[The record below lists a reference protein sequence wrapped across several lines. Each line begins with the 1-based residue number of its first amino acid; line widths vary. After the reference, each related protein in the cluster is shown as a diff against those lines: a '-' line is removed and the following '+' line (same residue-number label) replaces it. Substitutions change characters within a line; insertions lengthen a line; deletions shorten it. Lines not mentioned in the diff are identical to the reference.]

1 MISRKVFSRKIF
13 EIGSDILHF
22 IIGILLILLGS
33 VFVFHVVSS
42 LDKLF
47 IDQELAVTVGTILNK
62 IFFVLMILEMA
73 HTVMISYQ
81 EHIIKPEPFLL
92 IGLIASVRRI
102 LALTLNL
109 VEAHPSMQEFKMAMI
124 ETAILGGLVLILV
137 IAIVLLRRYDQ
148 GIKNKAGVEIDNL
161 APELS

>member
-1 MISRKVFSRKIF
+1 MISRKVFSRKVF

-33 VFVFHVVSS
+33 VFVIHVVSN

-62 IFFVLMILEMA
+62 IFFVLMILEIA

-81 EHIIKPEPFLL
+81 EHVIKPEPFLL
-92 IGLIASVRRI
+92 VGLIASVRRI

-109 VEAHPSMQEFKMAMI
+109 VETHPSIEEFKMAMV
-124 ETAILGGLVLILV
+124 ETAILGALILILV
-137 IAIVLLRRYDQ
+137 VAIVLLRRCDQ
-148 GIKNKAGVEIDNL
+148 RKKEVKSIVGIETPG
-161 APELS
+161 S

>member
-62 IFFVLMILEMA
+62 IFF
-73 HTVMISYQ
+73 
-81 EHIIKPEPFLL
+81 
-92 IGLIASVRRI
+92 
-102 LALTLNL
+102 
-109 VEAHPSMQEFKMAMI
+109 
-124 ETAILGGLVLILV
+124 
-137 IAIVLLRRYDQ
+137 
-148 GIKNKAGVEIDNL
+148 
-161 APELS
+161 

>member
-109 VEAHPSMQEFKMAMI
+109 VEAHPSMEEFKMAMI

-137 IAIVLLRRYDQ
+137 IAIVLLRRCDQ
-148 GIKNKAGVEIDNL
+148 GEKKIRLE
-161 APELS
+161 

>member
-124 ETAILGGLVLILV
+124 ETAILGGLVLIRV

-148 GIKNKAGVEIDNL
+148 GIKNKAGVEIDSL

>member
-1 MISRKVFSRKIF
+1 MVSRKVFSSKVF

-33 VFVFHVVSS
+33 VFVFHVVTN
-42 LDKLF
+42 LNKLL
-47 IDQELAVTVGTILNK
+47 IGQDLAVTVGTILNK

-109 VEAHPSMQEFKMAMI
+109 VETHPGIEEFKMAMI
-124 ETAILGGLVLILV
+124 ETAILGALILILV
-137 IAIVLLRRYDQ
+137 VAIVLLRRCDQ
-148 GIKNKAGVEIDNL
+148 RKKEEKSIVEIESSG
-161 APELS
+161 P

>member
-1 MISRKVFSRKIF
+1 
-13 EIGSDILHF
+13 
-22 IIGILLILLGS
+22 
-33 VFVFHVVSS
+33 
-42 LDKLF
+42 
-47 IDQELAVTVGTILNK
+47 
-62 IFFVLMILEMA
+62 MILEMA

-81 EHIIKPEPFLL
+81 EHVIKPEPFLL

>member
-81 EHIIKPEPFLL
+81 EHVIKPEPFLL

>member
-1 MISRKVFSRKIF
+1 
-13 EIGSDILHF
+13 
-22 IIGILLILLGS
+22 
-33 VFVFHVVSS
+33 
-42 LDKLF
+42 
-47 IDQELAVTVGTILNK
+47 
-62 IFFVLMILEMA
+62 MA

-102 LALTLNL
+102 LALTLHL
-109 VEAHPSMQEFKMAMI
+109 VESHPTMEEFNMAMI

-148 GIKNKAGVEIDNL
+148 REKNKGK
-161 APELS
+161 

>member
-47 IDQELAVTVGTILNK
+47 VDQELAVTVGTILNK

-109 VEAHPSMQEFKMAMI
+109 VEAHPSMEEFKMAMI